1 MAMKYSYM
9 SLLYLFFLLGSCGVP
24 TFISGKYKGKNPH
37 VFVFSEDST
46 FRYECHDVWY
56 SESFGRWRKAGNVI
70 CLTSFQQRDRMPVE
84 YMKTE
89 NSQSKGIVKVKIN
102 ASDNPERDYI
112 CFPYVNGVPF
122 FSEESLDVPP
132 RGSYSFNVK
141 ELVDSI
147 SFVVA
152 KRPFILRGTGYKMTS
167 DDVRTDIIY
176 PHLLAGETLEV
187 TVNIV
192 DSLFGYSFFKNEGLK
207 LKNKKII
214 FQNKGNK
221 YKLYLTK

>member
-1 MAMKYSYM
+1 MKYSYM

-56 SESFGRWRKAGNVI
+56 
-70 CLTSFQQRDRMPVE
+70 T
-84 YMKTE
+84 
-89 NSQSKGIVKVKIN
+89 
-102 ASDNPERDYI
+102 ERDYI

-122 FSEESLDVPP
+122 FSEESLDIPP

-152 KRPFILRGTGYKMTS
+152 KRPFILRGTGYKMTY

-192 DSLFGYSFFKNEGLK
+192 DSLFGYRFFKNEGLK

>member
-122 FSEESLDVPP
+122 FSEESLDIPP
-132 RGSYSFNVK
+132 
-141 ELVDSI
+141 
-147 SFVVA
+147 
-152 KRPFILRGTGYKMTS
+152 
-167 DDVRTDIIY
+167 
-176 PHLLAGETLEV
+176 
-187 TVNIV
+187 
-192 DSLFGYSFFKNEGLK
+192 
-207 LKNKKII
+207 
-214 FQNKGNK
+214 
-221 YKLYLTK
+221 